1 MVEKKRWLRVMEFC
15 AFMLA
20 LVVMLILAENLTEH
34 KQSRNLFGGFLKEP
48 EAYDV
53 LFFGDSQFM
62 NGMIPLEMWED
73 YGIAGY
79 NLSCYGSVIPTS
91 YWTMINAF
99 DYAEP
104 ELVVFA
110 INGINEMHKVSNY
123 SGDLHTALDFW
134 PLTPTKVRMIN
145 DLLHDPEDPDFTD
158 VEGKRYRDLEWEFYF
173 TLLKYHSRWRELK
186 REDFTRPPAYVK
198 GGESLVGIAPIW
210 EYELVGE
217 DRYAE
222 EGGHAYAYLRATI
235 EECQRREIEV
245 LLVHL
250 PAPQYVDSQRHANT
264 VRSLATE
271 YGVDFIDITYL
282 DSIVDYAVDCFDDEP
297 HLNLSGTLKMT
308 SFLGSYIRDHYNL
321 PDRRNDPRYA
331 HWDTQMND
339 YKDQKIRTL
348 RSQKELNNVLMLL
361 HDQDFDIRLNLRP
374 DAFVFDDDLSILLMH
389 NIARERI
396 LSGDEYD
403 KGSAFMFPLEGFDAA
418 LCEGEAYHL
427 RREGGMLIELTGP
440 EAESESLEIFGS
452 DAQSAVMIEVV
463 DRRNGKVAAIF
474 RFNQSA
480 QLLAQDA

>member
-1 MVEKKRWLRVMEFC
+1 MIKKKLWSQLAEFC
-15 AFMLA
+15 AFML
-20 LVVMLILAENLTEH
+20 VLILMLFLVGNTVER
-34 KQSRNLFGGFLKEP
+34 KQSQNLFGGFLREP
-48 EAYDV
+48 DAYDV

-79 NLSCYGSVIPTS
+79 NLACYGSVIPTS

-173 TLLKYHSRWRELK
+173 ALLKYHSRWRELK
-186 REDFTRPPAYVK
+186 REDFARPPAYVK

-217 DRYAE
+217 ERYAE
-222 EGGHAYAYLRATI
+222 EGGHAYAYLRAAI

-331 HWDTQMND
+331 HWNTQLDD
-339 YKDQKIRTL
+339 YKDEKIRTL
-348 RSQKELNNVLMLL
+348 RGQADLNHVLMLL
-361 HDQDFDIRLNLRP
+361 HDRDFDVCLSAGSEAPIYY
-374 DAFVFDDDLSILLMH
+374 DDLSILLMH
-389 NIARERI
+389 NLARERV
-396 LSGDEYD
+396 LAGEEYD
-403 KGSAFMFPLEGFDAA
+403 KWSGFMFPLTGFDVAM
-418 LCEGEAYHL
+418 GQGKAYYL
-427 RREGGMLIELTGP
+427 YREGDKLVELIGS
-440 EAESESLEIFGS
+440 EAEKKAVAVFGY
-452 DAQSAVMIEVV
+452 DEKSAVRIDVF
-463 DRRNGKVAAIF
+463 DRRNGEAVAEF
-474 RFNQSA
+474 RFKSE
-480 QLLAQDA
+480 